1 MQRDQTGTTPPHMWR
16 SQFHPSSAT
25 NRRPRGSVTP
35 GQLWSWIIALAVV
48 LAIIIAIVWVV
59 LPGSQ
64 AQQGEDSAT
73 TTTEMADSGSAE
85 GGDAAD
91 GAAASTDSS
100 TSN

>member
-73 TTTEMADSGSAE
+73 TTEMSDSGSAE